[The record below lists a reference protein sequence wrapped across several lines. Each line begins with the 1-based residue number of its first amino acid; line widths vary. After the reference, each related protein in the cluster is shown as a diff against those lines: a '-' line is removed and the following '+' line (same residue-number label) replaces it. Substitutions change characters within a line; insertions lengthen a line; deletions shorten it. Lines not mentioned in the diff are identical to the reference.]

1 MLGTKSLSIFF
12 KFTSPRLLGLQE
24 LKPIINPL
32 NLSVL
37 SKGLLFLKETEYV
50 RGLKY
55 N

>member
-1 MLGTKSLSIFF
+1 MGCSSIDGD
-12 KFTSPRLLGLQE
+12 TSDISPKLLGLQE
-24 LKPIINPL
+24 LKPIMKPL